1 MVIGFER
8 AEIAKATGSILS
20 SRLPDGKR
28 KQLCRIKVNDDGIG
42 VVDARTLKHRAKL
55 NLLGAE
61 DMFSGD
67 TGRWLSPT
75 W

>member
-8 AEIAKATGSILS
+8 AEIAKATGSVLS
-20 SRLPDGKR
+20 SRLPDEKR
-28 KQLCRIKVNDDGIG
+28 KQLCRIKVRDDGIG
-42 VVDARTLKHRAKL
+42 VVDARTLKYRAKL
-55 NLLGAE
+55 DLLGAE

-67 TGRWLSPT
+67 TDRWLSPT

>member
-8 AEIAKATGSILS
+8 AEIAKATGSVLS
-20 SRLPDGKR
+20 SRLPDEKR
-28 KQLCRIKVNDDGIG
+28 KQLCRIKARDDGIG
-42 VVDARTLKHRAKL
+42 VVDARTLKYRAKL
-55 NLLGAE
+55 DLLGAE

-67 TGRWLSPT
+67 TDRWLSPT